1 MTLRVPIEGR
11 RNFAG
16 VMRAVAGGKLQL
28 EVEGGTVSID
38 IANIDKAR
46 LVPKVE
52 F

>member
-1 MTLRVPIEGR
+1 MQGR

-16 VMRAVAGGKLQL
+16 VIHAVAAGKLQL
-28 EVEGGTVSID
+28 EVEGAMVDID
-38 IANIDKAR
+38 LANVDKAR